1 MSAAF
6 SVWWTPIH
14 RDRLRG
20 VSTIQTL
27 RDGWGKLRRTAKASH
42 PQQHG
47 VDLCTICL
55 TGGFYSEFT
64 GMFSANRCVPDTITK
79 NASTLQVRSCAISL
93 FDHPES
99 SCDPQSVQSCVYD
112 TTGALAVRC
121 AKVG

>member
-14 RDRLRG
+14 GDRLRG

-27 RDGWGKLRRTAKASH
+27 RDGWGKLRRTANASH

-79 NASTLQVRSCAISL
+79 NASTLQVWSMCNLYSITN
-93 FDHPES
+93 ES
-99 SCDPQSVQSCVYD
+99 GCDPQSDRVYD
-112 TTGALAVRC
+112 TTGAAAVRR
-121 AKVG
+121 AKVA